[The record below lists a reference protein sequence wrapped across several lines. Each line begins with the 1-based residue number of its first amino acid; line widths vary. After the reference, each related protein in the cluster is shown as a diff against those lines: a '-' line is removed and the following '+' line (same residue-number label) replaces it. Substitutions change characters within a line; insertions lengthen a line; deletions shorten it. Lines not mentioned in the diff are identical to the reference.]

1 MKFKI
6 DQNLPIEAADLLAA
20 AGHDAM
26 TVYEQSLSGAP
37 DDRIVDVC
45 KLEGR
50 ILVTADLDLSDIR
63 RYPPSQTPGYM
74 VLRLPRQS
82 KQALLDLLAKAI
94 PMLAARP
101 IDGRLWIVEPDRLR
115 IRGGE

>member
-6 DQNLPIEAADLLAA
+6 DQNLPVEAAELLSA

-26 TVYEQSLSGAP
+26 TVYQQTLGGAS
-37 DDRIVDVC
+37 DERIVDVC
-45 KLEGR
+45 KNEGR
-50 ILVTADLDLSDIR
+50 ILITADLDLSDIR
-63 RYPPSQTPGYM
+63 HYPPTKTPGYI

-82 KQALLDLLAKAI
+82 KQALLDLLAKII
-94 PMLAARP
+94 PVLATRP
-101 IDGRLWIVEPDRLR
+101 INGQLWIVEPERLR